1 MQPELSDV
9 RGILAAVLG
18 SARVDGVAD
27 DDLIVQTGVIDS
39 LMLVEVIDTLEAQL
53 GIRVEGEEL
62 VPENF
67 ESLAAMAAYVAK
79 KRRA

>member
-18 SARVDGVAD
+18 SARVNGVAD